1 MNEYVLTETLTRLWE
16 FLGFKIK
23 YQKNETS
30 DIVMEGSRGC
40 IYFDRYNTSSF
51 FSLTTNVT
59 MSEDIVKAAYATLI
73 ILNKKVA
80 EANKGT
86 ETEDNGLGWGLNE
99 LVGESATDDS
109 DFI

>member
-30 DIVMEGSRGC
+30 DLVMEGSRGC
-40 IYFDRYNTSSF
+40 IYFDRYNTNSF

-59 MSEDIVKAAYATLI
+59 MSEDIVKAAYATLVV
-73 ILNKKVA
+73 LNKKVV
-80 EANKGT
+80 EANKVT
-86 ETEDNGLGWGLNE
+86 ETEDNGLGWDLTD
-99 LVGESATDDS
+99 LVGENDFENDD
-109 DFI
+109 I